1 MGTKISEL
9 NTHTPDGTEYLE
21 CIITPYTPGTNR
33 RITSQ
38 QIADL
43 GGGGAWGTIT
53 GTLADQ
59 TDLYAY
65 LRGTR
70 TVTGADS
77 IVQGDDNSLIIFNSA
92 TPFNFTLDQLT
103 ASTKASFLNIGA
115 GAVTLV
121 AGSGVTITGEVI
133 IPAAVGTDYPS
144 AFVFYH
150 TLTTPRVVNGTSNRL
165 DLHTSDT
172 SGATITLD
180 FELKMERMFIG
191 SASFATAKTI
201 ELDNDD
207 NALVLNF
214 VCTITNVAGTVDFPT
229 TFTMQTTDSR
239 WTDASHRFTPATTGK
254 HEFSATWDGTD
265 WNLKVTNAYA

>member
-1 MGTKISEL
+1 MATDKRITELPAATTPLVGTEKAEIVQGGVNKQVDVSEL
-9 NTHTPDGTEYLE
+9 GGSSLGT
-21 CIITPYTPGTNR
+21 
-33 RITSQ
+33 
-38 QIADL
+38 D
-43 GGGGAWGTIT
+43 
-53 GTLADQ
+53 
-59 TDLYAY
+59 
-65 LRGTR
+65 R
-70 TVTGADS
+70 TVTGASAS
-77 IVQGDDNSLIIFNSA
+77 IQADNNSLVTFNSA

-103 ASTKASFLNIGA
+103 ADTKISFVNIGA
-115 GAVTLV
+115 GAVTLI
-121 AGSGVTITGEVI
+121 AGTGVTITGEVI

-144 AFVFYH
+144 AFVKYY
-150 TLTTPRVVNGTSNRL
+150 TTTTPRVFNGTSNRL
-165 DLHTSDT
+165 DLHTADT

-201 ELDNDD
+201 ALSNDG